1 MEMRS
6 RLTGVICGARTS
18 MLSMLLLIPLHPKP
32 QVGAVAG
39 DEASYETFRE
49 FFDGI
54 VRPGTETTST
64 DE

>member
-1 MEMRS
+1 
-6 RLTGVICGARTS
+6 